1 MLPSD
6 SRSQQL
12 GEVAVQ
18 PRGLGNTQYCLEIA
32 SRLRLKFT
40 LDRAKE
46 SPMFQ
51 FSAKIFWSVLAA
63 LFLFEI
69 VKGLLF
75 GGLLIAAEMVPWD
88 AFFS

>member
-1 MLPSD
+1 
-6 SRSQQL
+6 
-12 GEVAVQ
+12 
-18 PRGLGNTQYCLEIA
+18 
-32 SRLRLKFT
+32 
-40 LDRAKE
+40 
-46 SPMFQ
+46 MFQ

-75 GGLLIAAEMVPWD
+75 GGLFIAAEMVPWD